1 LQWIERST
9 REHDYLPGNEFS
21 LADIAVIPYVIRLDM
36 LRLSPMWRSYIGVP
50 EWYERVR
57 NRPAVE
63 RAIIGSMTQA
73 DEAPFAE
80 IEFDP
85 WAVISLLLNRANRT
99 QSWDLCPL
107 LVIDG
112 NKSSFAG
119 VFECRQ

>member
-1 LQWIERST
+1 
-9 REHDYLPGNEFS
+9 
-21 LADIAVIPYVIRLDM
+21 VIRLDM

-85 WAVISLLLNRANRT
+85 WAVISLILNSANRT
-99 QSWDLCPL
+99 QS
-107 LVIDG
+107 
-112 NKSSFAG
+112 
-119 VFECRQ
+119 